1 MNNVIN
7 MIDDVKRNLL
17 IYDGIRLKYANI
29 YIPCV
34 VHVRWPVQNA
44 TYVLH
49 TDCMLKTNTPYCRL
63 LQ

>member
-29 YIPCV
+29 YIFL
-34 VHVRWPVQNA
+34 
-44 TYVLH
+44 VLY
-49 TDCMLKTNTPYCRL
+49 M
-63 LQ
+63 